1 MCGVSEVG
9 MVYTWCVRA
18 ICMWCV
24 WGICVVRAVY
34 MGSMCLVCE
43 VGMVYMWYEV
53 CDVCEVG
60 IMCVVTGVYELSAW
74 CV

>member
-1 MCGVSEVG
+1 M
-9 MVYTWCVRA
+9 
-18 ICMWCV
+18 
-24 WGICVVRAVY
+24 CVVRVVY
-34 MGSMCLVCE
+34 MGSMCVVCE